1 MRDPFPGS
9 PILRLTGPQAG
20 TQPTLKTNAQHL
32 AQRDQSN
39 TKPRERIAEGIAD
52 HWARLHTSRQ
62 LELNR
67 AINRGLSALTAEI
80 DAL

>member
-1 MRDPFPGS
+1 MRDPFSGS
-9 PILRLTGPQAG
+9 PVLRLIAPQAG

-32 AQRDQSN
+32 AQHTQS
-39 TKPRERIAEGIAD
+39 TKPRAHIAEGIEA

>member
-1 MRDPFPGS
+1 MYDIDPPS
-9 PILRLTGPQAG
+9 PVLRLTSPQAG
-20 TQPTLKTNAQHL
+20 KQPTLASNGQALAQHT
-32 AQRDQSN
+32 QS
-39 TKPRERIAEGIAD
+39 TKPRAHIAAGIEA

>member
-9 PILRLTGPQAG
+9 PILRLTGPQHG
-20 TQPTLKTNAQHL
+20 KQPTLASNGQAL
-32 AQRDQSN
+32 AQYTQT
-39 TKPRERIAEGIAD
+39 TKPRERIAEGIAG

>member
-1 MRDPFPGS
+1 MYDIDPPS
-9 PILRLTGPQAG
+9 PVLHLSSPQAG

-39 TKPRERIAEGIAD
+39 TKPRERIAEGIEA

-67 AINRGLSALTAEI
+67 AINRGLLTLTEQI

>member
-9 PILRLTGPQAG
+9 PVLRLTSPQAG
-20 TQPTLKTNAQHL
+20 KQPTLASNGQAL
-32 AQRDQSN
+32 AQRTQS
-39 TKPRERIAEGIAD
+39 TKPRAHISEGIEA

-62 LELNR
+62 IELNR

>member
-1 MRDPFPGS
+1 MYDIDPPS
-9 PILRLTGPQAG
+9 PVLRLTGPQAG
-20 TQPTLKTNAQHL
+20 TQPTLRTNAQHL

-39 TKPRERIAEGIAD
+39 TKPRERIAEGIEA

-62 LELNR
+62 IELNR